1 MSLLTKIFVVIVTV
15 LALLIPPL
23 LVANVKSANAYK
35 TRYMEVDQQL
45 AAARNT
51 AKLREADLDKLRR
64 DTADQVQEL
73 NEQIAELETRNA
85 EARAQ
90 LRQKEVTLVET
101 TNQLNDVRARLGD
114 LSSALDTQSKIID
127 DLKGEV
133 ASRRDQTLELE
144 RKNIELND
152 ELQDTQTQL
161 ATAIQ
166 QIRQYREQISELTEA
181 NQKLAEKVEQARAGG
196 QVAQATATQQPQVSM
211 AMEQPVRGIITD
223 VITQD
228 SEMLAAVNIGS
239 NDNVSEGMEFIIYE
253 DGQFKGN
260 LTITKVDMNSAAGV
274 VTLARGE
281 IRPNMQVLTGAGF

>member
-35 TRYMEVDQQL
+35 TRYMEVDQEL

-85 EARAQ
+85 ESRAQ

-127 DLKGEV
+127 DLKEEV

-166 QIRQYREQISELTEA
+166 QIRQYREQISELTDA
-181 NQKLAEKVEQARAGG
+181 NQKLAEKVEQASAGG
-196 QVAQATATQQPQVSM
+196 QVASATGAQQPQVSM

-223 VITQD
+223 IIRQE
-228 SEMLAAVNIGS
+228 SEMLAAVNVGS